1 MLAELMMDLYHQV
14 LVTMLVRLY
23 RTITVLLVKNDLESG
38 EYRNA
43 VVNLDSQS
51 RSEQSPVLANCH
63 CASLCDI
70 GASGWHCTT
79 PEAERAHVHGR
90 TQGLLPAGRLHTPI
104 PEPSTLCC
112 AHGALHAQCRCSK
125 WQQKCV
131 ACVPSLTLQN
141 PAAPYAHLQGA
152 QAVRV
157 CVCVC
162 DDAGKYQGARL
173 NAFSMP
179 HA

>member
-1 MLAELMMDLYHQV
+1 MQGLY
-14 LVTMLVRLY
+14 LGAY
-23 RTITVLLVKNDLESG
+23 
-38 EYRNA
+38 
-43 VVNLDSQS
+43 LDSEMLGTCALVFS
-51 RSEQSPVLANCH
+51 TASTHMYMDVLKDCYLLA
-63 CASLCDI
+63 
-70 GASGWHCTT
+70 GCT
-79 PEAERAHVHGR
+79 P
-90 TQGLLPAGRLHTPI
+90 QFLNLLLSVVRMELFMPN
-104 PEPSTLCC
+104 
-112 AHGALHAQCRCSK
+112 K